1 MAMADEW
8 NKVDKAFDRLERYRV
23 LHPTLAAMRKLA
35 HLVKE
40 NAAFAE
46 VHPVVSM
53 ASLVLARG
61 QAERRVDV
69 AWTEQHEYRVAFVDS
84 KLRFSEPT
92 HANEDG
98 VVRVLREYLDRL

>member
-1 MAMADEW
+1 MAIADEW
-8 NKVDKAFDRLERYRV
+8 DKVDEAFDRLERYRV
-23 LHPTLAAMRKLA
+23 LHPTLAAMRKVA
-35 HLVKE
+35 LVLKE

-69 AWTEQHEYRVAFVDS
+69 AWTEEHEYRVAFVDS
-84 KLRFSEPT
+84 KLQFSEPT
-92 HANEDG
+92 NASEDD